1 MDRRTDHAMDRDDER
16 DFEAFVRERGPVL
29 LRTAYLLVGDRG
41 QAEDLLQDVLEKT
54 YPRWRRIRRGD
65 DPGVYVRRAL
75 VNGATSRWRRRQ
87 ARVRELPL
95 GPGADRAG
103 SDGATQYDDRD
114 LLLRA
119 LATLPARQRAVLVL
133 RYWEDLSE
141 ADTAAALGC
150 SVGAVKSHGSRG
162 LARLRQAVA
171 AQEGGAPPFPPS
183 APVNLAPTPRPTT
196 TSWSA

>member
-1 MDRRTDHAMDRDDER
+1 MDTDDEL
-16 DFEAFVRERGPVL
+16 DFEAFVRDRGPVL

-95 GPGADRAG
+95 ASGADRAG
-103 SDGATQYDDRD
+103 PDGTVQYDQRD

-141 ADTAAALGC
+141 ADTAAALQC
-150 SVGAVKSHGSRG
+150 SIGAVKSQASRG
-162 LARLRQAVA
+162 LARLRQAVT
-171 AQEGGAPPFPPS
+171 AQEAGAPPSGPSGPPS
-183 APVNLAPTPRPTT
+183 RMPGHLALAPDTTRPTT
-196 TSWSA
+196 SPWSA